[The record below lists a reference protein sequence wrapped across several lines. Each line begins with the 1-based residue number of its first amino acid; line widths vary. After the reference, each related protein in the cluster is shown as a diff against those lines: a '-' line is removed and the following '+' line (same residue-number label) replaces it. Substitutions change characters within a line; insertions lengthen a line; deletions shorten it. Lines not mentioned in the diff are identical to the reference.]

1 MSRNALCEAIAILSA
16 LPVISTLTKY
26 QHSSPWAIMLHIYHI
41 FFYPSLSDSNR
52 TFNNPLSAEIP
63 PSF

>member
-1 MSRNALCEAIAILSA
+1 MSRNALCDSIVSLAA
-16 LPVISTLTKY
+16 LPVISTLAKY
-26 QHSSPWAIMLHIYHI
+26 QPSSLWAIMLHIYHI

-52 TFNNPLSAEIP
+52 TFNNPFNAEIP